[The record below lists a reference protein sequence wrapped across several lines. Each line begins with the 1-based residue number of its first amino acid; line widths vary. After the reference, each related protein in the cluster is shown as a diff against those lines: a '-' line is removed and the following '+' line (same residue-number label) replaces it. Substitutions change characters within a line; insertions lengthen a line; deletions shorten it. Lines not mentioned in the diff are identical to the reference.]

1 MKGLGWTMNIL
12 QMIMIWLNVN
22 YNQAIKK
29 GDQIALDQ
37 IIYDVKIK
45 TIIDKFDLIKYPPIN
60 Q

>member
-1 MKGLGWTMNIL
+1 MNIL
-12 QMIMIWLNVN
+12 PMIIIWLNVN

-37 IIYDVKIK
+37 LIYDVKIT
-45 TIIDKFDLIKYPPIN
+45 TIIDKFDIKKYPPIN